1 MNHNNEVIL
10 NVRNLKKYYPIQA
23 GLLRRVVGYVKA
35 VDGIDL
41 FIRRGETVG
50 LVGESGCGKTTVGRT
65 IARLLEPTA
74 GYIGYTRRDGT
85 TVDLAALSEK
95 ELEPMRG
102 EIQLIFQ
109 DPFASLNPRMS
120 VGAIVAEPL
129 RIKGIGTRKERL
141 QRAGELLERV
151 GLSASYMNRFPHEFS
166 GGQRQR
172 IGIARALSSNP
183 QVIICDEPVSALD
196 VSVQAQVLNLLLDLQ
211 EEFGLTY
218 LFIAHDLS
226 VVGYISNRV
235 MVMYLGRIVES
246 APCEN
251 LYSSPRH
258 PYTEALLQA
267 IPIAD
272 PLLGKRR
279 RALAGSVPDAVNPPP
294 GCNFHPR
301 CAYAVERC
309 RTETPGLREIEPM
322 HFVACHL
329 AEELRLSGFDA
340 RGNGRGSAGTVKWG

>member
-1 MNHNNEVIL
+1 MKQDEVML
-10 NVRNLKKYYPIQA
+10 NVKNLKKYFPIHA
-23 GLLRRVVGYVKA
+23 GLLRRVVGYVRA

-65 IARLLEPTA
+65 IARLLDPTE
-74 GYIGYTRRDGT
+74 GQIEYTPKDGNT
-85 TVDLAALSEK
+85 ADLAAMGRE
-95 ELEPMRG
+95 ELERIRG

-141 QRAGELLERV
+141 ERAGELLEKV

-172 IGIARALSSNP
+172 IGIARALSSSP
-183 QVIICDEPVSALD
+183 QLVICDEPVSALD

-211 EEFGLTY
+211 QEFGLTY

-226 VVGYISNRV
+226 VVEYISDRV
-235 MVMYLGRIVES
+235 MVMYLGKIVES
-246 APCEN
+246 ALCKD
-251 LYSSPRH
+251 LYHSPKH

-279 RALAGSVPDAVNPPP
+279 KALAGSVPDAASPPS

-309 RTETPGLREIEPM
+309 KFDTPSLREIEPM

-329 AEELRLSGFDA
+329 AEEVQLSGFEA
-340 RGNGRGSAGTVKWG
+340 RGSGCGSVGNMGWG

>member
-1 MNHNNEVIL
+1 MNQNEVML
-10 NVRNLKKYYPIQA
+10 NVKNLKKYYPIHA
-23 GLLRRVVGYVKA
+23 GLLRRVVGYVRA

-41 FIRRGETVG
+41 FIRQGETVG

-65 IARLLEPTA
+65 IARLLDPTE
-74 GYIGYTRRDGT
+74 GQIEYTPKDGS
-85 TVDLAALSEK
+85 TVDLAAMGK
-95 ELEPMRG
+95 EELTRIRG

-141 QRAGELLERV
+141 ERAGQLLEKV

-172 IGIARALSSNP
+172 IGIARALSSSP
-183 QVIICDEPVSALD
+183 QLVICDEPVSALD

-211 EEFGLTY
+211 QEFGLTY

-226 VVGYISNRV
+226 VVEYISDRV
-235 MVMYLGRIVES
+235 MVMYLGKIVES
-246 APCEN
+246 ALCKD
-251 LYSSPRH
+251 LYHSPKH

-279 RALAGSVPDAVNPPP
+279 KALAGSVPDAASPPS

-301 CAYAVERC
+301 CAYAVEQC
-309 RTETPGLREIEPM
+309 KFDTPSLREIEPM

-329 AEELRLSGFDA
+329 AEELKLSGFGA
-340 RGNGRGSAGTVKWG
+340 RGSGCGSAGTMGWG

>member
-1 MNHNNEVIL
+1 MKQDEMML
-10 NVRNLKKYYPIQA
+10 NVKNLKKYFPIHA
-23 GLLRRVVGYVKA
+23 GLLRRVVGYVRA

-65 IARLLEPTA
+65 IARLLDPTE
-74 GYIGYTRRDGT
+74 GQIEYTPKDGN
-85 TVDLAALSEK
+85 TVDLAAMGRE
-95 ELEPMRG
+95 ELERIRG

-141 QRAGELLERV
+141 ERAGELLEKV

-172 IGIARALSSNP
+172 IGIARALSSSP
-183 QVIICDEPVSALD
+183 QLVICDEPVSALD

-211 EEFGLTY
+211 QEFGLTY

-226 VVGYISNRV
+226 VVEYISDRV

-246 APCEN
+246 ALCKD
-251 LYSSPRH
+251 LYHSPKH

-279 RALAGSVPDAVNPPP
+279 KALAGSVPDAASPPS

-309 RTETPGLREIEPM
+309 KFDTPSLREIEPM

-329 AEELRLSGFDA
+329 AEEVQLSGFEA
-340 RGNGRGSAGTVKWG
+340 RGSGCGSVGTMGWG